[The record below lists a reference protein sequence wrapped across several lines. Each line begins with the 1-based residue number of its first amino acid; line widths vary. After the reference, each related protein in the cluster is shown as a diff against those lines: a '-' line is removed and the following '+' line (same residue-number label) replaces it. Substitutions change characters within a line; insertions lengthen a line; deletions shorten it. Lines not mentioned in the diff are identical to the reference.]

1 MFICDLIK
9 VLNFLDEKYQC
20 DLTVISIDLWGN
32 ILLSNGEI
40 FYVLDVVEFIDSSK
54 KKRRKRVSID

>member
-1 MFICDLIK
+1 MFICDLIT
-9 VLNFLDEKYQC
+9 VLTFLDEKYQC

-40 FYVLDVVEFIDSSK
+40 FNVLDVVKFIDSSK

>member
-9 VLNFLDEKYQC
+9 VLTFLDEKYQC

-40 FYVLDVVEFIDSSK
+40 FNVLDVVEFIDSSK

>member
-1 MFICDLIK
+1 MFIRDLIK

-40 FYVLDVVEFIDSSK
+40 FNVLDLAEFIDGSK
-54 KKRRKRVSID
+54 KKRRKKS